1 MDGDSFTPE
10 SLQLILDNFAK
21 ENPEYESLTLELGS
35 EREYYGPDKY
45 PRIWIKAT
53 RHETDEEYEKRIKHE
68 SDARKLLEKA
78 EKAQLEHLKKK
89 YS

>member
-10 SLQLILDNFAK
+10 SLQRVLDDFKKN
-21 ENPEYESLTLELGS
+21 NPEWESFTLELGT

-53 RHETDEEYEKRIKHE
+53 RHETDEEMKKRVE
-68 SDARKLLEKA
+68 A
-78 EKAQLEHLKKK
+78 EKVAKELLKSVEMAQLLALKKK
-89 YS
+89 YE